1 MFYSNIDVPVS
12 SSSLVVSSVERLN
25 TTYRYILVIKYML
38 NLEEYFW
45 MFILLLYFSVYFK
58 HVFKKLKNI
67 PVHMKTFKPLNSLVT
82 NSKNIGQ

>member
-1 MFYSNIDVPVS
+1 MMPAIYFQMVQQKKKKKRKKKKKVGGEAN
-12 SSSLVVSSVERLN
+12 
-25 TTYRYILVIKYML
+25 ML

>member
-1 MFYSNIDVPVS
+1 MHVQ
-12 SSSLVVSSVERLN
+12 
-25 TTYRYILVIKYML
+25 ILLSRGLQFTFKWFSKKNWGEANML
-38 NLEEYFW
+38 NLEEFFW
-45 MFILLLYFSVYFK
+45 MLILLLYFSEYFK